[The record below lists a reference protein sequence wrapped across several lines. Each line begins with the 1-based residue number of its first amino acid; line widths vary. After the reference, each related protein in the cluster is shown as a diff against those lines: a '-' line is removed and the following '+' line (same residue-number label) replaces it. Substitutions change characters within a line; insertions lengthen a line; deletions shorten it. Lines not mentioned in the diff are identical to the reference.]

1 MKYNKLQM
9 MNKKILKCI
18 LHKPFFKHSSNTH
31 KKPKYKSRNSS
42 LAADS
47 VQETGYQSEDTM
59 AQKLFLWKTTVDESL
74 RNKAAVLQLQT
85 YIDRLPGNIS
95 IFFLCMTEMEFIL
108 KEKYSKYSI
117 IDVHNWRP

>member
-1 MKYNKLQM
+1 
-9 MNKKILKCI
+9 
-18 LHKPFFKHSSNTH
+18 
-31 KKPKYKSRNSS
+31 
-42 LAADS
+42 
-47 VQETGYQSEDTM
+47 M
-59 AQKLFLWKTTVDESL
+59 AQKLFLWKTPVDESL
-74 RNKAAVLQLQT
+74 RSKAAVLQLQT